1 MKNTRKI
8 LSYKQGSERFLREKN
23 TTIFLVN
30 KKEKYFFFS
39 LKKNVMHFKL
49 FLNEE

>member
-30 KKEKYFFFS
+30 KKEKYYFFS
-39 LKKNVMHFKL
+39 LKKRKCILTF
-49 FLNEE
+49 FNEE

>member
-30 KKEKYFFFS
+30 KKNFTPS
-39 LKKNVMHFKL
+39 CIKKRKTL
-49 FLNEE
+49 PLP